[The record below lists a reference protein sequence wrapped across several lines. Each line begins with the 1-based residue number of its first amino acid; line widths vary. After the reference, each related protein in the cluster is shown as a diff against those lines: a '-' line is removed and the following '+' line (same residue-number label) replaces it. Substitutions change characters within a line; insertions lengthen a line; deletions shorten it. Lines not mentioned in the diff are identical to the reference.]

1 MEDFAYARA
10 REMAEATAALASRDT
25 ALIAGGTELLNWL
38 RLGIAAP
45 ARLVDI
51 EPLGL
56 DGISASAGPDRP
68 VLTIGA
74 RATLAAIGEHP
85 LVRTHGAVL
94 ADACLA
100 AASAQIRNRATLA
113 GNVLQTTRCP
123 YFRAESPLPWGC
135 NKRHP
140 GSGCAALRG
149 VNERMAILGW
159 TEDCVATQPSDP
171 LVALACLDATVT
183 LTGPDGE
190 RSLPI
195 RTFHRTQQEAVAEG
209 LDAATAETRLR
220 AGEIIVSFAIATRA
234 GERSAYVKV
243 RERASYE
250 YALVSAAASV
260 RVEDGAIAAARIA
273 LGSVAQRP
281 WRLDAAESAL
291 VGQRLDRVAIRT
303 LVTRALG
310 DARPLSRNGFKK
322 AMAINAATR
331 ALLTAGGAT

>member
-10 REMAEATAALASRDT
+10 REIAEATAALASRDT
-25 ALIAGGTELLNWL
+25 ALLAGGTELLNWL

-45 ARLVDI
+45 TRLVDI

-56 DGISASAGPDRP
+56 DRISASSGPRGT

-85 LVRTHGAVL
+85 LVRAHGAVL

-100 AASAQIRNRATLA
+100 AASAQIRNRATLG
-113 GNVLQTTRCP
+113 GNVLQKTRCP

-135 NKRHP
+135 NKRQR

-159 TEDCVATQPSDP
+159 TEDCMATQPSDP
-171 LVALACLDATVT
+171 VVALACLDATVT
-183 LTGPDGE
+183 VTGPDGE

-220 AGEIIVSFAIATRA
+220 PGEIIVSFALTARA
-234 GERSAYVKV
+234 DEQSAYVKV

-260 RVEDGAIAAARIA
+260 RIEDGRIAAARIA

-281 WRLDAAESAL
+281 WRLDAAEAAL
-291 VGQRLDRVAIRT
+291 VGQRLDGAAIRP
-303 LVTRALG
+303 LVAGALA
-310 DARPLSRNGFKK
+310 DARTLSQNEYKLL
-322 AMAINAATR
+322 MAINAATR
-331 ALLTAGGAT
+331 ALLMAGGAR